1 MKQAHNENGVEL
13 PEFTEAVAPILD
25 PLNAGIV
32 ALMDAGYSAADI
44 QYSLFG
50 NIQLILSRE
59 NFHRTMSRR
68 KAARES
74 ASS

>member
-13 PEFTEAVAPILD
+13 PEFTEAVAPMLD
-25 PLNAGIV
+25 TLNAGIA

-50 NIQLILSRE
+50 NIQLILARE
-59 NFHRTMSRR
+59 NFRRATARR
-68 KAARES
+68 KAAKES

>member
-1 MKQAHNENGVEL
+1 MKQAHNENGAEL

-25 PLNAGIV
+25 PLNVGIV

-59 NFHRTMSRR
+59 NFHRTMARR
-68 KAARES
+68 KAERES

>member
-1 MKQAHNENGVEL
+1 MKQAHNENGVEM
-13 PEFTEAVAPILD
+13 PEFTEAVAPMLD

-44 QYSLFG
+44 QYSLFWR
-50 NIQLILSRE
+50 IQLILSRE
-59 NFHRTMSRR
+59 NFHRTMLRR
-68 KAARES
+68 NAVKDS